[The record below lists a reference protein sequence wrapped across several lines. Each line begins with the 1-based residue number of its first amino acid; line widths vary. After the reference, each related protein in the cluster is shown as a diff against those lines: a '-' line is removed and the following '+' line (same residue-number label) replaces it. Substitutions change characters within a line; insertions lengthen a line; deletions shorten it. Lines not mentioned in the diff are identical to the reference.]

1 MGHYSCLFG
10 RQLNLSSEYCTIA
23 ERVATH
29 ISHIAVR
36 AFLDFTDHLP
46 TSVSDSIRSLLS
58 QISQCSPPVR
68 LTSPEKNTITQ
79 AKSITQSQSEIA
91 SKSTQDIRSK
101 TLKYLLSSTSL
112 PPSPPS
118 QLLRFLSGMYC
129 SVPQVQALL
138 RLEGKQ
144 HWASLYKTVKCNQCE
159 SGSTLIGCLKNQN
172 YQRVNLLH
180 ISTG

>member
-10 RQLNLSSEYCTIA
+10 RQLNLSSEHCTIA

-58 QISQCSPPVR
+58 QISQCSPPVS
-68 LTSPEKNTITQ
+68 LTSPEKNPITQ
-79 AKSITQSQSEIA
+79 AKSITQSQSEIG

-101 TLKYLLSSTSL
+101 TPKYLLSSTSV
-112 PPSPPS
+112 PPPLSPLAASQVPFWHVLQCSSSPS
-118 QLLRFLSGMYC
+118 F
-129 SVPQVQALL
+129 
-138 RLEGKQ
+138 
-144 HWASLYKTVKCNQCE
+144 VKA
-159 SGSTLIGCLKNQN
+159 
-172 YQRVNLLH
+172 
-180 ISTG
+180 

>member
-10 RQLNLSSEYCTIA
+10 RQLNLSSEHCTIA

-68 LTSPEKNTITQ
+68 LTSPKKNPITQ
-79 AKSITQSQSEIA
+79 AKSITQSQSEIG

-101 TLKYLLSSTSL
+101 TPKYLLNTQLHVS
-112 PPSPPS
+112 PSPPLPPRS
-118 QLLRFLSGMYC
+118 F
-129 SVPQVQALL
+129 
-138 RLEGKQ
+138 
-144 HWASLYKTVKCNQCE
+144 
-159 SGSTLIGCLKNQN
+159 SGSFLACTAMFLKSK
-172 YQRVNLLH
+172 LC
-180 ISTG
+180 